1 MTSSNVTNSLRAR
14 RAGLGVSQ
22 GALAERAGISRQ
34 ALGALE
40 SGRSAP
46 SVAVALRLAHAL
58 DTEVE
63 ALFSVEDEVVV
74 ATLAGEGGPRVALAA
89 GDDGWVAHPLAPDA
103 LHVPADGLVVGHLGA
118 RVRVRL
124 LSPDAGRRL
133 VLLGC
138 DPALGLLAAR
148 LDARWLP
155 TPSLDALDKLAAGH
169 AHLAGAHLCE
179 GDEYNAPFVRRR
191 FGGESMCLVHVATA
205 EAGLAVAPGNPLL
218 IRGAAD
224 LAGLRVVNR
233 PAGAEARRLLD
244 RSLAEAGVPVAALRG
259 YEREVD
265 GHAAV
270 ASTVASGGADAGV
283 TVRAA
288 AEALGLGFVP
298 LACERFDLVVS
309 REMTRD
315 ARVGRLVDT
324 LGRRSFR
331 DELAALPGYGTTQTG
346 EVVSV

>member
-1 MTSSNVTNSLRAR
+1 MA
-14 RAGLGVSQ
+14 Q
-22 GALAERAGISRQ
+22 GALADRVGISRQ

-46 SVAVALRLAHAL
+46 SVAVALRLARAL
-58 DTEVE
+58 DTHVE
-63 ALFSVEDEVVV
+63 ALFSVDDEVVDAV
-74 ATLAGEGGPRVALAA
+74 LAGDGGSRVALASTG
-89 GDDGWVAHPLAPDA
+89 GDWIAHPLAADA
-103 LHVPADGLVVGHLGA
+103 LHVPADGLVVGRDGP

-124 LSPDAGRRL
+124 LSPEAGRRL

-155 TPSLDALDKLAAGH
+155 APSLDALDQLAAGH
-169 AHLAGAHLCE
+169 AHLAGAHLAD

-191 FGGESMCLVHVATA
+191 FRGESMCLVHVATA
-205 EAGLAVAPGNPLL
+205 EAGLAVAPGNPLA
-218 IRGAAD
+218 IRGVAD

-233 PAGAEARRLLD
+233 PPGAEARRLLD
-244 RSLAEAGVPVAALRG
+244 RSLAEAGVPAAELVG
-259 YEREVD
+259 YEREVG
-265 GHAAV
+265 GHTAV
-270 ASTVASGGADAGV
+270 ARAIASGGADAGV

-288 AEALGLGFVP
+288 AEALGLDFVA

-315 ARVGRLVDT
+315 ARVARLVDV

-331 DELAALPGYGTTQTG
+331 DELAALPGYGTTHSG
-346 EVVSV
+346 EVVAV